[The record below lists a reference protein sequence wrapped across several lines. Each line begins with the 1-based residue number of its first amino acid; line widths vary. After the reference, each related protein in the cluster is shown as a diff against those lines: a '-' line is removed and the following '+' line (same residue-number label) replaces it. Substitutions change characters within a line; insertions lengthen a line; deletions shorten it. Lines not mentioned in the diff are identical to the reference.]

1 LISGALIAFKLGF
14 DLRYPRSWAG
24 DQESGKIENVELIW
38 IFNVDHDFTFNHLFN
53 WAFYTNLH

>member
-1 LISGALIAFKLGF
+1 MGRGSG
-14 DLRYPRSWAG
+14 AG

-53 WAFYTNLH
+53 RAFYTNLH